1 MYDEVSPLEA
11 TFIGALFLS
20 LAIAGAVLAWWWT

>member
-11 TFIGALFLS
+11 SIIGALFLS
-20 LAIAGAVLAWWWT
+20 LAVGAAALTWWLK

>member
-11 TFIGALFLS
+11 TIIAALFLS
-20 LAIAGAVLAWWWT
+20 LAVAGAALAWWLG

>member
-11 TFIGALFLS
+11 TLIGSVFLA
-20 LAIAGAVLAWWWT
+20 LAIAGAVLAWWWA